1 MTSNVFIFKNLGDG
15 GLMSQGRAA
24 ELPVTTDT
32 NVPFTPAT
40 LFFIFFFHSLI
51 SIIMIIMTKVPFTPA
66 TVFPSFDH

>member
-1 MTSNVFIFKNLGDG
+1 MYIMNIVFIFKNLGDG

-40 LFFIFFFHSLI
+40 
-51 SIIMIIMTKVPFTPA
+51 
-66 TVFPSFDH
+66 VFPSFDH